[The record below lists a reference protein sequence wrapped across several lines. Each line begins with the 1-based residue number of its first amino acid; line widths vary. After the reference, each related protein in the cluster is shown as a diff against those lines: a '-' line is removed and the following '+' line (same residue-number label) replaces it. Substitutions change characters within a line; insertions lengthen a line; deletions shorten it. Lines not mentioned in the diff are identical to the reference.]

1 MNKPKTP
8 IQLIAHFKN
17 TEIKKEDGSDMSD
30 TEKRKVALE
39 KARQYKK
46 TKERKTGKIS

>member
-8 IQLIAHFKN
+8 LQLIAHFKT
-17 TEIKKEDGSDMSD
+17 TETKKEDGSDMTD
-30 TEKRKVALE
+30 AEKRKVALD

-46 TKERKTGKIS
+46 QKNGKQEK